1 MNMNKRNWRVLQG
14 LAASLLLVWSC
25 VTSAQLRYME
35 LHVGEVKT
43 VSVGEV
49 DRVAVG
55 NEEVLSV
62 SVLDTGELLLI
73 PKEAGETDLH
83 LWKPGQRMEQY
94 RIHVQGG
101 NVQRRLSAV
110 RAVLSSYPGLTV
122 RSVDGLLVV
131 EGSLDPQLMDSY
143 TAVIGALPGVVSM
156 VRPTEVQMRKLIR
169 IKAQLIEL
177 DEQYRRRV
185 GIRWADAAEG
195 PTIAAVGTLVS
206 NNVYRVVPSGGQ
218 VGWGE
223 LLDVLPPSNRSLHPF
238 VGFSSALFSTIQLM
252 ETTGGARTLAEPVLT
267 TRSGEEATFLSGGEF
282 PYQTVD
288 GNGNPVVNF
297 REYGVQLAIAP
308 TADVDGNIVTSIQ
321 AEVSSIDLSSSVGNV
336 PGLLTRRADSVINV
350 RNGET
355 IIISGL
361 LSTHDATAQYAVPG
375 IGRLPVVGGLFRA
388 REKTETRRELVILV
402 TPEIITAPENMPEVF
417 AAEYEDLRDL
427 RERPAPSI
435 GLLE

>member
-1 MNMNKRNWRVLQG
+1 MCKWNWRSLQWF
-14 LAASLLLVWSC
+14 AATILLVCSGE
-25 VTSAQLRYME
+25 TLAQLRHFE
-35 LHVGEVKT
+35 LHVGEVRT

-55 NEEVLSV
+55 NEDVLSV

-73 PKEAGETDLH
+73 PKDAGETDLH
-83 LWKPGQRMEQY
+83 LWKPGQRIEQY
-94 RIHVQGG
+94 RVYVQGG
-101 NVQRRLSAV
+101 NVQRRLGAV
-110 RAVLSSYPGLTV
+110 RSVLSSYPGLTI
-122 RSVDGLLVV
+122 REVDGLLVV
-131 EGSLDPQLMDSY
+131 EGALDPQLMDTY
-143 TAVIGALPGVVSM
+143 TAVIGALPGVISM

-206 NNVYRVVPSGGQ
+206 NDVYRVVPSGGQ
-218 VGWGE
+218 VNWGE
-223 LLDVLPPSNRSLHPF
+223 LLDVVPPSNRSLHPF

-267 TRSGEEATFLSGGEF
+267 TRSGEEARFLSGGEF

-297 REYGVQLAIAP
+297 REYGVQLGIAP
-308 TADVDGNIVTSIQ
+308 TADADGNIVASIE

-336 PGLLTRRADSVINV
+336 PGLLTRKADSVINV
-350 RNGET
+350 RDGET

-361 LSTHDATAQYAVPG
+361 LSTHDANAQYSVPG

-402 TPEIITAPENMPEVF
+402 TPEIITAPEQMPTTF
-417 AAEYEDLRDL
+417 AAQYDDLKAV
-427 RERPAPSI
+427 RERPASAI